1 MTRNQVNFNESA
13 YCAFEELTEVIE
25 ARVTICLFKLRVC
38 VTEFGGVVWCHL
50 ANMSETGERL
60 SVPASIMEAI
70 IDREEDIV
78 CVNALL
84 MYENRVELDATPDQS
99 EDSAPS
105 SSSQRSVNSDTTTV
119 SLHRPMS
126 EAEED
131 AGGSVVSDN
140 ESECMDDGGNRFFNT
155 SSESEGDF
163 IMVLS
168 SQGSDSGVDF

>member
-1 MTRNQVNFNESA
+1 MRNQVNFNESA

-25 ARVTICLFKLRVC
+25 VRVTICLFKLRVC

-60 SVPASIMEAI
+60 SVQASVMEAI
-70 IDREEDIV
+70 IDREDDIV

-84 MYENRVELDATPDQS
+84 MYENRIDLHATPNQS

-105 SSSQRSVNSDTTTV
+105 SSSQRSVNSDTTTM

-131 AGGSVVSDN
+131 AGLVVSDN

-155 SSESEGDF
+155 SSESKVDF